1 MPNKLPFLT
10 LFCLI
15 SFASVN
21 AVMFTPALP
30 SIGRYFVLSAGE
42 VQGTV
47 FIFLLAYTLGQLIYG
62 PLSQRFGRKPS
73 LYAGIGLQIFASMLC
88 IYSARVHAFWILVLG
103 RWLLGLGSGVGL
115 KMTFTLVNE
124 HYQPAVARQKISLLM
139 LAFAITPG
147 LSVGLGAWLTT
158 HWGWIACFYA
168 SALYGMLLFL
178 MTMNMSIPYVDP
190 QRDALNF
197 RQLLTAYGAQFSNP
211 NLLTGALIMGA
222 TTSMVYVFA
231 ALSPFV
237 VISLYQFST
246 EYYGLVNLLP
256 PLGLVAGS
264 LCSAWWSPK
273 TSIKRMIHLGILF
286 ALIGSIYLLITLGLK
301 WPPLYS
307 IFFPAIVINFGLSL
321 ILGNASAF
329 ALADAKDKGYGSA
342 VMSFLNMGLATFMVF
357 TLNFVSMNFTLL
369 GKYYLGLVL
378 LMLSLAQRL
387 E

>member
-30 SIGRYFVLSAGE
+30 SIGRYFLLSAAN
-42 VQGTV
+42 VQVTV

-62 PLSQRFGRKPS
+62 PLSNRFGRKPI
-73 LYAGIGLQIFASMLC
+73 LYAGIGLQILASILA
-88 IYSARVHAFWILVLG
+88 IYAAKSHIFLILVVA

-124 HYQPAVARQKISLLM
+124 HYPPAVARQKISLLM

-147 LSVGLGAWLTT
+147 LSVGIGAWLTT
-158 HWGWIACFYA
+158 HWGFVACFYA
-168 SALYGMLLFL
+168 SALYGMMLFL
-178 MTMNMSIPYVDP
+178 MTMHMTIPYIAP
-190 QRDALNF
+190 QLDALNF
-197 RQLLTAYGAQFSNP
+197 RRLLKGYGAQFSNP

-222 TTSMVYVFA
+222 TTSMVYIFA
-231 ALSPFV
+231 ALAPFV
-237 VISLYQFST
+237 VISLYQLPAEF
-246 EYYGLVNLLP
+246 YGLANLLP
-256 PLGLVAGS
+256 PLGLIGGS
-264 LCSAWWSPK
+264 LCSAWLSPK
-273 TSIKRMIHLGILF
+273 ITIKRLVHYGIGF
-286 ALIGSIYLLITLGLK
+286 ALFGSVYLLLALGLI

-329 ALADAKDKGYGSA
+329 ALADAQDKAYGSA
-342 VMSFLNMGLATFMVF
+342 VMSFVNMGLATLMVF
-357 TLNFVSMNFTLL
+357 TLHFVKVDFSLL
-369 GKYYLGLVL
+369 GKYYLGLVF
-378 LMLSLAQRL
+378 LMWGLSLRL
-387 E
+387 